1 MQGDLSVFNMTTQ
14 NILGIDITGGT
25 WLNVNQSIVNS
36 IRKEYES
43 KIKLKEI
50 EINEMYSRQK
60 EEQIEHERLKF
71 AAKLESIKNQLKN
84 DYDRL
89 LKVSFILL

>member
-1 MQGDLSVFNMTTQ
+1 
-14 NILGIDITGGT
+14 
-25 WLNVNQSIVNS
+25 
-36 IRKEYES
+36 
-43 KIKLKEI
+43 
-50 EINEMYSRQK
+50 MYSRQK

-89 LKVSFILL
+89 LKVSFILF